1 MCHVSLFNTKK
12 IMATFKAT
20 TLSGSLHC
28 KTDGT
33 KNIKIRIYHNQAIQY
48 ISTAYYIEEAF
59 MEKSG
64 LINTIYPHADVLNYE
79 LGDLIQKYR
88 GVCIRLGTA
97 RLGLMS
103 CTEVKEQI
111 IAAMEPEY
119 EFIDFVAYSKKI
131 IEKTKKGKTS
141 DWYQLSIDTLCW
153 FYGRNKIDMRDIT
166 VNRLKEYMEKLSES
180 GPSGRPL
187 APGAI
192 SNYLRGLRALFNKAR
207 SHYNNE
213 DYDIIRVPN
222 EPFKKISIP
231 KYRRSRKNISVEDI
245 IKIRDG
251 EFRTKRANMAR
262 DVFMIM
268 FYMMG
273 INVNDLYTR
282 AKIVR
287 GRIEYERSKTDTDDN
302 EMFPLSIF
310 IEPELQILIEKYS
323 QRGLFSY
330 FKNTYCDSYNFMK
343 AVNKGLEVV
352 SKELNLGVKITTN
365 WARHSW
371 ATIARNKAGVP
382 KADIDFCLG
391 HVNNDHKMADIYIDI
406 DYSIFDKSNNLVL
419 ELFKKNTKKVLD

>member
-20 TLSGSLHC
+20 TLSGSLHR

-48 ISTAYYIEEAF
+48 ISTAYYIEESF
-59 MEKSG
+59 LEKSG
-64 LINTIYPHADVLNYE
+64 LINPLYPHADILNYE

-103 CTEVKEQI
+103 CTEIKEQI

-119 EFIDFVAYSKKI
+119 EFIDFIAYSKKI
-131 IEKTKKGKTS
+131 IEKTKKGKTA

-166 VNRLKEYMEKLSES
+166 VNRLKEYMGKLSES

-192 SNYLRGLRALFNKAR
+192 SNYMRGLRALFNKAR

-213 DYDIIRVPN
+213 DYNIIRVPN

-251 EFRTKRANMAR
+251 EFKTKRANMAR

-268 FYMMG
+268 FYLMG

-282 AKIVR
+282 AKMVR

-302 EMFPLSIF
+302 EMFPLSIL

-352 SKELNLGVKITTN
+352 SKELNLSVKVTTN

-419 ELFKKNTKKVLD
+419 ELLK